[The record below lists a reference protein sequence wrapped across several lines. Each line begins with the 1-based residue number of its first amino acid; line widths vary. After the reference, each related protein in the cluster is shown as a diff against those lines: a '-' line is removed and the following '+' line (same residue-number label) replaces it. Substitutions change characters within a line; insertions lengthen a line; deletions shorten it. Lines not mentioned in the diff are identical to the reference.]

1 MKILQISSELN
12 VGSVGRV
19 SEQISDSILAEGW
32 ESYIVYGREARES
45 KSKSY
50 RIGNKKDLVVH
61 GIYTRL
67 TDKHGFASKNSTKH
81 LVNFIDNVNPD
92 IIHLHH
98 LHGYYINIEILFNY
112 LKNLNKPIVW
122 TFHDCWS
129 FTGHCAHYEYIG
141 CEKWKIQCENCPQ
154 TKEYPKS
161 LFDNSFKNYNDKK
174 RIFNSIEN
182 LTIVPV
188 SEWLGAETKKSF
200 LSKNKICVIQNGI
213 DVEKF
218 NIQHNAA
225 EIKEKL
231 GITDDFLILG
241 VASPFNKRK
250 GFEYFIKLS
259 TKLSSKYKIILVG
272 LTPLQLKTLPSN
284 IIGFERTESIKE
296 LAGFYSAADVFF
308 NPTLEDTFP
317 TTNLEA
323 QACGT
328 PVVTFRSGGSPET
341 IDTTTG
347 FTVEKGDITA
357 AINCFA
363 QIQQNGK
370 AYYQQK
376 CRKRAEQKFNKNI
389 NYLKY
394 IDLYERLLK

>member
-1 MKILQISSELN
+1 MKIFQISSELN
-12 VGSVGRV
+12 SGSVGRIA
-19 SEQISDSILAEGW
+19 EQIGEAVINKGW
-32 ESYIVYGREARES
+32 KSYISHARDSQPTKSES
-45 KSKSY
+45 FK
-50 RIGNKKDLVVH
+50 IGNKIDLIKH
-61 GIYTRL
+61 GILTRL
-67 TDKHGFASKNSTKH
+67 TDRHGFGSGEATRH
-81 LVNFIDNVNPD
+81 LIKTIEYIKPD

-98 LHGYYINIEILFNY
+98 MHGYFINIEILFSF
-112 LKNLNKPIVW
+112 LAVAKIPIVW

-188 SEWLGAETKKSF
+188 SEWLGAETEKSF

-218 NIQHNAA
+218 NIQHNAG

-231 GITDDFLILG
+231 GVTDEFLILG

-250 GFEYFIKLS
+250 GYEYFIELSKKLS
-259 TKLSSKYKIILVG
+259 TRCKIILVG
-272 LTPLQLKTLPSN
+272 LTPSQLKTLPSH
-284 IIGFERTESIKE
+284 ILGFERTESIKE

-308 NPTLEDTFP
+308 NPTLEEALGL
-317 TTNLEA
+317 TNIEA
-323 QACGT
+323 LACGT

-341 IDTTTG
+341 IDNTTG

-394 IDLYERLLK
+394 IDLYESLLK